1 MRNQNAKIALLTS
14 LMMSSLVGY
23 AQQNETVIKNGN
35 GDKEVKVIVKTDKPQ
50 KMKIE
55 KRVTVTDKGETIV
68 KVDTIMEDAPLVI
81 QGGGTEKRII
91 IKGKGDK
98 VEGIEEGNPNK
109 EMKIVI
115 KGDKKDGKEDKE
127 IVIYKKYVVK
137 DSADMEATMKQ
148 IQIEEEAAGTPA
160 GAKRKE
166 IIVIDGESIEKG
178 MEGIGEEIEGI
189 VEEIGEEVEKNVQV
203 FVDDSGKQK
212 IIRIETENENDGD
225 TTEVKLKGRKVIIIK
240 DNDGTHVSVKKKG
253 SEGHGDSEGDE
264 EEDKECCEK
273 RKAVDVEP
281 FALDLGLNNYL
292 TDGKLA
298 KISDPRLQL
307 NAWRSVDVNCY
318 FAPTR
323 VALTNNGKVNLK
335 TAISLNMNNLMFNND
350 SSYLTKN
357 PVDYLSFTKVDQP
370 LQKNKL
376 LATYVQLPLLL
387 NFQTNPGKDSKNVS
401 FSIGGYAGYLLG
413 SRAKHIKA
421 DGDKVRENGNYNLNP
436 IKYGL
441 TARLDFR
448 WFDFYVNYNL
458 SSLFEDKK
466 GPTTQLV
473 SAGIN
478 LLDF

>member
-50 KMKIE
+50 KMRIE
-55 KRVTVTDKGETIV
+55 KRVTVTDKGETII
-68 KVDTIMEDAPLVI
+68 KVDTIMEDVAVV
-81 QGGGTEKRII
+81 QGGGMEKRII

-115 KGDKKDGKEDKE
+115 KGDKKDGKDDKE

-137 DSADMEATMKQ
+137 DSADMDATMKE
-148 IQIEEEAAGTPA
+148 IQIEEEAAGTPS
-160 GAKRKE
+160 GARRKE

-178 MEGIGEEIEGI
+178 VEGIGEEIEGI
-189 VEEIGEEVEKNVQV
+189 VEGIGEEIEKNVQV
-203 FVDDSGKQK
+203 FVDENGNQQ

-253 SEGHGDSEGDE
+253 SEEHGEGHGEGHGGD
-264 EEDKECCEK
+264 DECCEK

-281 FALDLGLNNYL
+281 FALDLGLNNYM

-335 TAISLNMNNLMFNND
+335 TAISLDMNNLMFNND

-357 PVDYLSFTKVDQP
+357 PTDYLSFTKVEQP

-387 NFQTNPGKDSKNVS
+387 NFQTNPGKESKNVS

-413 SRAKHIKA
+413 SRAKHITA
-421 DGDKVRENGNYNLNP
+421 DGDKVHDSGDYNLNP

-458 SSLFEDKK
+458 SPLFEDKK

-473 SAGIN
+473 SAGLN
-478 LLDF
+478 LLNF